1 MAETEIELNIDIKKF
16 DLLPRL
22 ILDGRSQGHSADM
35 PMCIR
40 PDSAEY
46 SSVILVRFIL
56 NSVEQ
61 LHWGSMTK
69 SIFLLSLFMEVYL
82 MLQLC
87 TSVDKHF

>member
-22 ILDGRSQGHSADM
+22 ILDGRSQGHRADM
-35 PMCIR
+35 PMCIN

-46 SSVILVRFIL
+46 SFVILVRFIL

-61 LHWGSMTK
+61 LHWGSMTE